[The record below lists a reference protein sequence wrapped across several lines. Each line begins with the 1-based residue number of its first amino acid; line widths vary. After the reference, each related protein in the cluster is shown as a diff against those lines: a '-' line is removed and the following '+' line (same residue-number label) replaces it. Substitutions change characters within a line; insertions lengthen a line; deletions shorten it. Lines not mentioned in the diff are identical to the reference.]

1 MQTVLIV
8 DDYAPGVEWAMAA
21 LKALDCDLIST
32 EGGRSALVTM
42 RLRMPD
48 LTLLD
53 LHMADMDGFSVVREL
68 RSDPATARLCIVAF
82 TASAMS
88 HDRAVALNAG
98 FTEFITKP
106 IGLAAFRAQVRNL
119 LTVGHRTG

>member
-1 MQTVLIV
+1 MGALLPEPFGSMTTERPSCFGSQPQIEICGGGHFGWRKGNVRGMQTVLIV

-21 LKALDCDLIST
+21 LKALDCDLISA
-32 EGGRSALVTM
+32 EGGRSALVTI

-68 RSDPATARLCIVAF
+68 RSDTATARLC
-82 TASAMS
+82 
-88 HDRAVALNAG
+88 L
-98 FTEFITKP
+98 
-106 IGLAAFRAQVRNL
+106 
-119 LTVGHRTG
+119 

>member
-1 MQTVLIV
+1 M
-8 DDYAPGVEWAMAA
+8 
-21 LKALDCDLIST
+21 
-32 EGGRSALVTM
+32 TM